1 MTELAESAVL
11 DVDQQLNSS
20 SHSAADSP
28 VLLTV
33 KFITDKPPVSLTEK
47 EALEFSLTPESE
59 SQPEIFEHLLQWV
72 RFVYALPED
81 LVERFKSDVYCRRAL
96 SSQYF
101 KKYNVEFLGQFVALA
116 DDLKSEICITGY
128 VDAMYCML
136 IGASSSEVGELLQI
150 PPETLKTLADQYS
163 DAVVTT
169 F

>member
-11 DVDQQLNSS
+11 DVDQQVDNSS
-20 SHSAADSP
+20 DSAADSP

-33 KFITDKPPVSLTEK
+33 KYITDKTPATLTEK
-47 EALEFSLTPESE
+47 EALEFSLTAESE

-72 RFVYALPED
+72 RFVHALPDD
-81 LVERFKSDVYCRRAL
+81 LVERFKSDVYCRRAV

-101 KKYNVEFLGQFVALA
+101 KKYNAELLGQFVTLA

-136 IGASSSEVGELLQI
+136 IGASTSEVGELLQI
-150 PPETLKTLADQYS
+150 SPETLKSLADQYS